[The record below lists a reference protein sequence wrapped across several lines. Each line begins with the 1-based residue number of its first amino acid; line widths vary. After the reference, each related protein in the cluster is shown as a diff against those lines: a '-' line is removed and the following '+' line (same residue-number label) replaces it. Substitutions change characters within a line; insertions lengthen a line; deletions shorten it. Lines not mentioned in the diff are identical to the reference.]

1 VLLAAAGARALLACG
16 GLDADHDQPL
26 WLLLMVDGEVHG
38 LVAELESAGLQVQRE
53 LRALKPLPVVR
64 AHGNGER
71 LYIEPRAA
79 AAPHNLEVGNVVVP
93 CMAAVPGMVA
103 LRRSAVAVDRIVA
116 APGRAVAARPVA
128 APCRVVAAPCMSVVV
143 APYRMAVGSVPGKV
157 VVVVVVAEV
166 GRTVDHRPDVAT
178 GKSQLNPSH

>member
-1 VLLAAAGARALLACG
+1 VLLAAVGARALLACG

-26 WLLLMVDGEVHG
+26 WLLLLVVDG
-38 LVAELESAGLQVQRE
+38 
-53 LRALKPLPVVR
+53 
-64 AHGNGER
+64 
-71 LYIEPRAA
+71 
-79 AAPHNLEVGNVVVP
+79 EVGNVVVP

-103 LRRSAVAVDRIVA
+103 LRRSAVAVDRMVA
-116 APGRAVAARPVA
+116 APCRAVAARPVA

-157 VVVVVVAEV
+157 VVVVVAEV